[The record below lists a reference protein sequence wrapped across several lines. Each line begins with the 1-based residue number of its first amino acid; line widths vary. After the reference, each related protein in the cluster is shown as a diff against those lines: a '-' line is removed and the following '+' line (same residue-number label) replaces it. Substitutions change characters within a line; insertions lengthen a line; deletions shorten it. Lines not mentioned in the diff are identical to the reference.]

1 MSKRK
6 KNRDLWRQQWKTPRC
21 VIAFDQSYT
30 CTGIAV
36 AVDDSVRLV
45 RWESFKG
52 CKTKTDKRKRLR
64 LVSEKVIKKALTKF
78 SPCDI
83 IVLVE
88 RIRTIT
94 NHRNEDLVT
103 GKPILSTDY
112 IKSTGA
118 LVAMIVDVATEYGI
132 KVYSVATVAW
142 KAQILGSSKPLVEF
156 IEGVKDPQKIASVK
170 NAIKLGYGEQIKI
183 TSTNGRGYKYCDDA
197 ADALNISLY
206 GFLPPKK
213 LNLHREE

>member
-1 MSKRK
+1 M
-6 KNRDLWRQQWKTPRC
+6 
-21 VIAFDQSYT
+21 VAFDQSYT
-30 CTGIAV
+30 CTGIAIS
-36 AVDDSVRLV
+36 VDGEVKLV
-45 RWESFKG
+45 RWQGFRG
-52 CKTKTDKRKRLR
+52 CKTKTDKR
-64 LVSEKVIKKALTKF
+64 EKIRKDAEKIARTVLTKF
-78 SPCDI
+78 QTNDI

-94 NHRNEDLVT
+94 NHRNEDLIT

-118 LVAMIVDVATEYGI
+118 LISVIVDVFAKYGI
-132 KVYSVATVAW
+132 KVYSVATVSW

-170 NAIKLGYGEQIKI
+170 NAIRLGFGESIKI
-183 TSTNGRGYKYCDDA
+183 RSTNGRGYKYCDDA
-197 ADALNISLY
+197 ADAINISLY
-206 GFLPPKK
+206 GFLPTKK